1 MSAESQWERQW
12 MSVESLWERHWMSA
26 ESLWERHWMRLLPL
40 NGRRAIAE
48 SLWERQL
55 NEACSLQNK
64 FEEIILEQKRRIF
77 FKVSGKSYLR
87 QLFRSCLRGIGGD
100 NTGCG
105 GGEAS
110 SHVLPVLEG
119 VLPIRGVDGSMGEA
133 IPIVSTSGLREA
145 EDPYRAD
152 VVRWAAMDVPS
163 IMVEED
169 LTKLREAY
177 RIPADIELI
186 LPDTNE

>member
-1 MSAESQWERQW
+1 MSS
-12 MSVESLWERHWMSA
+12 
-26 ESLWERHWMRLLPL
+26 
-40 NGRRAIAE
+40 
-48 SLWERQL
+48 
-55 NEACSLQNK
+55 
-64 FEEIILEQKRRIF
+64 
-77 FKVSGKSYLR
+77 
-87 QLFRSCLRGIGGD
+87 GIGGD

-110 SHVLPVLEG
+110 FPVLPVLEG
-119 VLPIRGVDGSMGEA
+119 VLPIRGVDGSTGEA
-133 IPIVSTSGLREA
+133 IPIVSTPGLREA

-152 VVRWAAMDVPS
+152 VGRWAAIDVPS

-186 LPDTNE
+186 LPDPNERPVFRGEVARPCI